1 MEVDSPFNI
10 STETNVTVGI
20 VDDVAL
26 ETAQEFNLSL
36 SSDSVYFERDQVSV
50 TMLDNDGMLLLSIRT
65 VLV

>member
-1 MEVDSPFNI
+1 MEVDSQFNI
-10 STETNVTVGI
+10 STETTVTVGI

-50 TMLDNDGMLLLSIRT
+50 TILDNDGMLLLLIRT

>member
-1 MEVDSPFNI
+1 MEVDSLFSI
-10 STETNVTVGI
+10 STETTVTVGI

-50 TMLDNDGMLLLSIRT
+50 TILDNDGMLLLLIRT
-65 VLV
+65 ALV

>member
-50 TMLDNDGMLLLSIRT
+50 TILDNDGMLLLLIRT